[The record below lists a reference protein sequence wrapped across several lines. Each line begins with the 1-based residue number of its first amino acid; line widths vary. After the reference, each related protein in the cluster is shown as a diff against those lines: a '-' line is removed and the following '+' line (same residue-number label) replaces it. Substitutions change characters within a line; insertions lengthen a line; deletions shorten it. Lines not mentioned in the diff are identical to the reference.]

1 MSRSQATDEER
12 QAVWEMLLLHSNG
25 GMLRHGDIGRTAAY
39 FDLNRCAV
47 SRIWEQGIRSMGERK
62 DRGELCKRLAEVAVN
77 DRENQRAVQEGSGV
91 SSYLVQQLIKEGF
104 LRRALRQTRPLLTP
118 SHRLRRLRFC
128 MDHVI
133 PQLDGTYKF
142 DAMHDVVHID
152 EKWFYVEKI
161 GQHVYVLTGKDGC
174 PTEEPPVQDVQSKRY
189 ITKVMFLCAV
199 ARPRGG
205 WDGKVG
211 IWPVVETY
219 ITQRRSVNRPAG
231 VEETRPV
238 SITRDI
244 SRRILVN
251 DVIPAIKA
259 KWPQD
264 QKRLPIKIQ
273 QDNARPHVLADD
285 LEVAAAGCADGW
297 AIKLVNQP
305 AQSPDLNCLDL
316 GFFASIQSLQSKTI
330 PRTPDE
336 LIKEHVMEQILKNEG
351 RNNYRLGHLHKEKLI
366 RADELP
372 VSLSCD
378 GLTLALAQQA
388 AAALSFSIST
398 TPVDVPDTTSVT
410 VVSEFD
416 PFY

>member
-25 GMLRHGDIGRTAAY
+25 GVLRHGDIGRTAPY

-47 SRIWEQGIRSMGERK
+47 SRIWEQGIRSMGERVAAVVKSRKHARGRKKK

-142 DAMHDVVHID
+142 DAMHDVVQID
-152 EKWFYVEKI
+152 EKGFYVKNI

-174 PTEEPPVQDVQSKRY
+174 PSEEPPVQAVQSKRY

-211 IWPVVETY
+211 I
-219 ITQRRSVNRPAG
+219 
-231 VEETRPV
+231 
-238 SITRDI
+238 
-244 SRRILVN
+244 
-251 DVIPAIKA
+251 
-259 KWPQD
+259 
-264 QKRLPIKIQ
+264 
-273 QDNARPHVLADD
+273 
-285 LEVAAAGCADGW
+285 
-297 AIKLVNQP
+297 
-305 AQSPDLNCLDL
+305 
-316 GFFASIQSLQSKTI
+316 
-330 PRTPDE
+330 
-336 LIKEHVMEQILKNEG
+336 
-351 RNNYRLGHLHKEKLI
+351 
-366 RADELP
+366 
-372 VSLSCD
+372 
-378 GLTLALAQQA
+378 
-388 AAALSFSIST
+388 
-398 TPVDVPDTTSVT
+398 
-410 VVSEFD
+410 
-416 PFY
+416 